1 MRLTICCWLFRE
13 GSSFSVLVSV
23 WLGLPHIMC
32 LEFRDEHPDIERERE
47 KRRGRKRW
55 VGRMRRSRS
64 LGRKDDVVSVS
75 FLMSYRVCS
84 VSQPCPTL
92 CDAMDCSPPGISIHG
107 VSRQED

>member
-55 VGRMRRSRS
+55 VGRMRRSRRKEKKRISSS
-64 LGRKDDVVSVS
+64 LVVA
-75 FLMSYRVCS
+75 LMSSNSY
-84 VSQPCPTL
+84 L
-92 CDAMDCSPPGISIHG
+92 IILLIFNDCYNEY
-107 VSRQED
+107 VF